1 MTSFFYKVPFLL
13 ELFYNGIFI
22 LIYSLRSIDKLP
34 PNWDPRIVEFV
45 ITYGSYGIP
54 FVILAGIA
62 SQFHYLKS
70 INEFIRKHIFSI
82 IVLLPLFMTWGD
94 LEFAFWLSSAHLLSS
109 VLSLY
114 DGDTVKV
121 EKTFE
126 LSPEGIYKKLKLTPA
141 QLVMISFGSVI
152 TLGTFLLMLPVS
164 VAEGKSLGFVDA
176 FFMATS
182 ATCVTG
188 LATVSVGNHLSL
200 FGQAVLLGLIQVGG
214 LSIMTLVSSM
224 TILLGRSMGMKDRII
239 LQDMLD
245 ASSLEDLFSMIVDI
259 IRYTF
264 FIELWGAVVLTI
276 AFAFDDFEFGTA
288 LYYGFFHSI
297 SAFCNAGF
305 SLFDT
310 SLESYATNNLVNFT
324 IMILITLGGLGFI
337 CLKELRSLITGK
349 LHYTRI
355 SFHTKIVLVTSAI
368 LTASGTIFFFFG
380 EFLNALDG
388 YELWDKV
395 MISLF
400 QSVTLRTAGF
410 NSIPLTSLHSYSL
423 YLMILFMFIGGSPGS
438 MAGGIKTTSLAI
450 LVQSIKATLK
460 GRDNVVIFDRKIPSS
475 LVVKTTAL
483 TFISIIIVSFFV
495 LLLMKFESNQSFLS
509 IVFEVVSASGTV
521 GLSLGMTTELSQL
534 GKLAV
539 TVAMFIGR
547 IGPLTM
553 VLAIGQQN
561 RSEGKFDYPDGKIMI
576 G

>member
-1 MTSFFYKVPFLL
+1 MTSFFYKVPFLF
-13 ELFYNGIFI
+13 ELFYNGVFI
-22 LIYSLRSIDKLP
+22 LLYSLRSIKKLP
-34 PNWDPRIVEFV
+34 DHWDPVIVDL
-45 ITYGSYGIP
+45 IISYGAWGIP

-70 INEFIRKHIFSI
+70 INEFFRKHIFSI
-82 IVLLPLFMTWGD
+82 IVLFPLIMTWGD

-109 VLSLY
+109 VLYLY
-114 DGDTVKV
+114 DSDAPKA

-126 LSPEGIYKKLKLTPA
+126 LSPESIYKKLRLTPA

-164 VAEGKSLGFVDA
+164 VAEGKSLGLLDA
-176 FFMATS
+176 LFMSTS

-188 LATVSVGNHLSL
+188 LATKSVGTDLSL
-200 FGQAVLLGLIQVGG
+200 FGQAVILGLIQVGG

-245 ASSLEDLFSMIVDI
+245 VSSLEDLFSMIIDI
-259 IRYTF
+259 IKYTF
-264 FIELWGAVVLTI
+264 FIELWGGVVLTI

-310 SLESYATNNLVNFT
+310 SLESYASNPLVNIT
-324 IMILITLGGLGFI
+324 IMVLITLGGIGFI
-337 CLKELRSLITGK
+337 CLKEMRQLITGK

-355 SFHTKIVLVTSAI
+355 SFHTKIVLVTSLV

-395 MISLF
+395 MISMF

-410 NSIPLTSLHSYSL
+410 NTIPMTSLHSYSL

-438 MAGGIKTTSLAI
+438 TAGGIKTTSLAI
-450 LVQSIKATLK
+450 LVQSIKTTLK
-460 GRDNVVIFDRKIPSS
+460 GRDKVIIFDRKIPSQV
-475 LVVKTTAL
+475 VVKTTAL

-495 LLLMKFESNQSFLS
+495 LILMKFESNQSFLS

-521 GLSLGMTTELSQL
+521 GLSLGMTTELSAM
-534 GKLAV
+534 GKLAI

-553 VLAIGQQN
+553 VLAIGQQS